1 MIYGTLAPQL
11 CVMMLHDGNIVP
23 LPSRLLSLLSTKSHK
38 SRQNFESG
46 FYLDARWYSD
56 AQAVPKNSLYCTC
69 GIHSSQ
75 IRPESNYSLDALIA
89 QSSGMRS
96 LWHFGFVV
104 MLFDGTETFFF
115 FLSCFEQIH
124 RFATV
129 KYDRTS
135 KNIKNTFMHLTNYS
149 VNKKSSDY
157 VR

>member
-1 MIYGTLAPQL
+1 MP
-11 CVMMLHDGNIVP
+11 
-23 LPSRLLSLLSTKSHK
+23 R
-38 SRQNFESG
+38 
-46 FYLDARWYSD
+46 
-56 AQAVPKNSLYCTC
+56 NSFYCTC

-75 IRPESNYSLDALIA
+75 IQPKSSFPLHALITH
-89 QSSGMRS
+89 SSGKRS
-96 LWHFGFVV
+96 FCHFRFVV
-104 MLFDGTETFFF
+104 MLFDDIEASFFF
-115 FLSCFEQIH
+115 FNLVY